1 MATVAQPQRIAGRTA
16 RSRRARAAA
25 SPAERKRRLLGGG
38 VLWIVVIAV
47 LLGGVVAVNVA
58 VLQLNLQLDGA
69 AREREQ
75 LRADL
80 AGLRAEL
87 SGVAATEQI
96 ERAARDELGL
106 VPADPDEMIY
116 VTLPPK

>member
-1 MATVAQPQRIAGRTA
+1 M
-16 RSRRARAAA
+16 
-25 SPAERKRRLLGGG
+25 
-38 VLWIVVIAV
+38 LWIVVFAA
-47 LLGGVVAVNVA
+47 LLAGVVAVNVA

-69 AREREQ
+69 SREREQ

-116 VTLPPK
+116 VTLPPR